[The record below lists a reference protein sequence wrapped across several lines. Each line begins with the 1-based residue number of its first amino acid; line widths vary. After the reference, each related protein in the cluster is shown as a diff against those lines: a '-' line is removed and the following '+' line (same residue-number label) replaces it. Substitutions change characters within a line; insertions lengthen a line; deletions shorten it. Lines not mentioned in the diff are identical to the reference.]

1 MIGRGFPSKRGDA
14 KINGETT
21 GLHADVD
28 DENQPSRKLLSATTM
43 DHLSHLKST
52 CVVIKRLEWR
62 LVSFILF
69 EHIFAHDVP
78 WMILSTL
85 PMSETLP
92 RGPLRTSDLDKDES
106 FLTTWDFKY
115 SLLMDFKEK
124 SNLEKIV
131 RGDKEAIPL
140 KDHLG
145 LATKKI
151 QV

>member
-1 MIGRGFPSKRGDA
+1 
-14 KINGETT
+14 
-21 GLHADVD
+21 
-28 DENQPSRKLLSATTM
+28 
-43 DHLSHLKST
+43 
-52 CVVIKRLEWR
+52 
-62 LVSFILF
+62 
-69 EHIFAHDVP
+69 
-78 WMILSTL
+78 
-85 PMSETLP
+85 MSETLP